1 MMRPDQLDELVGA
14 LYDGVL
20 AQNAWQEALEK
31 LRVLT
36 NSEQAT
42 YFFWDRRNEN
52 MLVSDSSNVDRQQLE
67 DYHFH
72 YSMIDPTKAVSRFG
86 LGEWYL
92 DRRDLGQAEISKSA
106 FYQEFLCSY
115 RVASVMS
122 TPLLRDGTILAGL
135 TFLAGADRPGF
146 GEAEAELM
154 APLMPHLVRTSS
166 LRRRFRELSRLSQ
179 LGQQILDRFQSAVLV
194 VNAQCDILF
203 ANHAGQRW
211 LSSQQAPFS
220 HRRNKSLGNPIASL
234 QRLAKQLCATE
245 HDVDMANSH
254 LQLEFMQVPT
264 YVIGLSLRADHP
276 LAAGWIEPVGLIVIL
291 QPTQVQTPRSQLLQQ
306 LFSLTPAELMLVE
319 SLIVHDT
326 LTDVALDLGIS
337 RETARSQLKSVF
349 QKTGTGR
356 QSGLMRLIIQL
367 SQVH

>member
-1 MMRPDQLDELVGA
+1 MMRQDQFDELVGA

-20 AQNAWQEALEK
+20 AQNVWLQALEK

-36 NSEQAT
+36 NSEQAAF
-42 YFFWDRRNEN
+42 FFWDRRNEN
-52 MLVSDSSNVDRQQLE
+52 MFVSDSSNVDRQQIE

-72 YSMIDPTKAVSRFG
+72 YSLIDPTKAVSRFG

-92 DRRDLGQAEISKSA
+92 DRRDLGPVEISRSA

-115 RVASVMS
+115 RVTSVMS

-135 TFLAGADRPGF
+135 TLLAGADRPGF
-146 GEAEAELM
+146 SEAEAELM

-166 LRRRFRELSRLSQ
+166 LRRRFRELSRMSQ

-211 LSSQQAPFS
+211 LSSQQTPFT
-220 HRRNKSLGNPIASL
+220 HRRNKSLSNPIAPL
-234 QRLAKQLCATE
+234 QRLAKQLCDAE
-245 HDVDMANSH
+245 HGGEMTDSH
-254 LQLEFMQVPT
+254 LHLESLPVPT
-264 YVIGLSLRADHP
+264 YVIGLPLRADHP
-276 LAAGWIEPVGLIVIL
+276 LAAGWSEPVGLIVIL

-306 LFSLTPAELMLVE
+306 LFGLTPAELMLVE
-319 SLIVHDT
+319 SLIMHDS
-326 LTDVALDLGIS
+326 LTEVAIDLGIS

-349 QKTGTGR
+349 QKTSTCR